1 MYGDFSTI
9 FQHLPVLDKTVP
21 KVPNIRHRT
30 EKLNNQEFQKCKT
43 CGMSIRKLIIYISEK
58 SIITSNTGISDF
70 L

>member
-1 MYGDFSTI
+1 MYGDYSTI
-9 FQHLPVLDKTVP
+9 FQHLPVLDKT
-21 KVPNIRHRT
+21 VPNIRHRT

>member
-1 MYGDFSTI
+1 MYGDYSTI

-21 KVPNIRHRT
+21 KIRGST
-30 EKLNNQEFQKCKT
+30 DKSNNQEFQKCKT